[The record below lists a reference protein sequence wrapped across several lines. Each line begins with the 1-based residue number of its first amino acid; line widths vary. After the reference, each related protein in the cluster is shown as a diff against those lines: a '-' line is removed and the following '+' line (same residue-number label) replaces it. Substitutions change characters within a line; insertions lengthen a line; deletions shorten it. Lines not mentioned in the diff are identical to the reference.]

1 MLAEK
6 PAAVVVYGDTN
17 STLAG
22 ALAGLGLGLAVSL
35 VLVHVV
41 YGIGFTTLYFRNYYA
56 AFPTELVRAA
66 QIDGANRWQQLRYVV
81 IPHLMPLVIF
91 ISLIQLMDNFRV
103 FEPIVGFSAQ
113 ANATS
118 LSFIIFNDLRG
129 DVMRFNSAAA
139 TSVLTILGVTI
150 LLLPVLIRTWRDFKG
165 KLI

>member
-1 MLAEK
+1 
-6 PAAVVVYGDTN
+6 
-17 STLAG
+17 
-22 ALAGLGLGLAVSL
+22 
-35 VLVHVV
+35 
-41 YGIGFTTLYFRNYYA
+41 
-56 AFPTELVRAA
+56 
-66 QIDGANRWQQLRYVV
+66 
-81 IPHLMPLVIF
+81 MPLVIF

-165 KLI
+165 RRFNDQPRKQSLKAADDRLNQLCADLDFRCGISICLDALGVLQSPG